1 MQSGVLMLEYVS
13 DGLEYIEEIDIKIVK
28 KAEIALYNFVNY
40 NLMFPMSPLKVPMYE
55 KKAAEKGLLS
65 IEMLR

>member
-1 MQSGVLMLEYVS
+1 MLEYVS

-28 KAEIALYNFVNY
+28 KAEIFVQLVNY

-55 KKAAEKGLLS
+55 KRLLKKLGLLS

>member
-1 MQSGVLMLEYVS
+1 MKRLILR
-13 DGLEYIEEIDIKIVK
+13 LIK

-55 KKAAEKGLLS
+55 KKLLKKLGLLS